1 MESDFYNLVIILVDE
16 IVNTSARFSDKK
28 VTYKKNFSFLH
39 AISLDVIWLSLF
51 MIIANFCQ

>member
-28 VTYKKNFSFLH
+28 VTYKTNFSFLH
-39 AISLDVIWLSLF
+39 AISLDVI
-51 MIIANFCQ
+51 